1 MGSRATLAAVALTI
15 AAFAPAPAAG
25 ATQVRLFHDS
35 FSSAYRSPAGAVPTG
50 TKVRLRLRVTGAKA
64 KSVLLRI
71 ADRRLKMRRS
81 GSFWTVTYRTPA
93 KPSLVS
99 YSFRVQTARGVYWY
113 GDYDSGTDIH
123 KGGTGKTTRQPFDS
137 FHLTVYDRAFTTP
150 AWLQGAVVYEI
161 FADRFRNGDPSNDYC
176 RAGSSA
182 GCPTF
187 YGDVPAILHPIWNE
201 AVEDSRA
208 TGVFNR
214 DFFGGDL
221 EGVTQKLDYL
231 KSLGVDAIWL
241 TPIFKA
247 RSNHRYDTDDY
258 MQVDPALGGD
268 PAFALLVNAAHA
280 RGLRLILDG
289 VFNHTSS
296 DSVYFDRYSRYPEEV
311 GACESPSSRY
321 RDWYEITGN
330 DIPCQSYSAFA
341 NLDSLPA
348 LNESSSAVR
357 EFIYRDRASSV
368 VGLWTGRGA
377 DGWRLDAAQELSHAW
392 WRDLRGAVKGYA
404 PDAPLIGEDTAGPVD
419 ASPYL
424 LGTELDGVMN
434 YRFRDIALGFVRPTN
449 WTDSSG
455 TIPALRPREAAHALQ
470 AVLEDY
476 PRQAA
481 AVSFNLL
488 DSHDTNRALFVL
500 TEPPY
505 IASQRLR
512 LATLLQF
519 TAFGA
524 PMVYYGDEVAIN
536 APGKSGFGDPYN
548 RAPYPWA
555 DASGRRQD
563 LRPTGDRDAL
573 VLLAARRGAAFASGT
588 AHRIRG
594 HAVHECRHLCL
605 RACCATPEARRRR
618 SQQGRPRRD
627 GRDSDPRALSQRRP
641 PERADGREVRR
652 GRRAAPRDRDR
663 PQRPRPRRNFLAAN
677 GVEASVV
684 GRPLDESDLI
694 QRAKRGETHA
704 YEELV
709 HAYQGIAFRTA
720 YVIARNAADA
730 EDAAQDGFVKAWRAL
745 GRFREGAPFRPWLL
759 RIVANE
765 ARNRRRSGGR
775 RAHLAL
781 RMATEESSGG
791 AAPSPEATF
800 LSAEQR
806 EELLTAVNGLPEEQ
820 RAVISLRYF
829 VGLTEHEVAEA
840 LSLPLG
846 TVKSRT
852 ARALDRLRES
862 YD

>member
-50 TKVRLRLRVTGAKA
+50 TKVRLRLRVTGPKA

-208 TGVFNR
+208 TGVAR
-214 DFFGGDL
+214 
-221 EGVTQKLDYL
+221 
-231 KSLGVDAIWL
+231 L
-241 TPIFKA
+241 T
-247 RSNHRYDTDDY
+247 R
-258 MQVDPALGGD
+258 
-268 PAFALLVNAAHA
+268 
-280 RGLRLILDG
+280 RG
-289 VFNHTSS
+289 
-296 DSVYFDRYSRYPEEV
+296 
-311 GACESPSSRY
+311 
-321 RDWYEITGN
+321 
-330 DIPCQSYSAFA
+330 Q
-341 NLDSLPA
+341 
-348 LNESSSAVR
+348 
-357 EFIYRDRASSV
+357 
-368 VGLWTGRGA
+368 
-377 DGWRLDAAQELSHAW
+377 
-392 WRDLRGAVKGYA
+392 GYA

-500 TEPPY
+500 TEP
-505 IASQRLR
+505 
-512 LATLLQF
+512 
-519 TAFGA
+519 
-524 PMVYYGDEVAIN
+524 
-536 APGKSGFGDPYN
+536 GKSGFGDPYN

-627 GRDSDPRALSQRRP
+627 GCDSDPRALSQRRP

-781 RMATEESSGG
+781 RAATEESSGR
-791 AAPSPEATF
+791 AACR
-800 LSAEQR
+800 R
-806 EELLTAVNGLPEEQ
+806 E
-820 RAVISLRYF
+820 R
-829 VGLTEHEVAEA
+829 
-840 LSLPLG
+840 
-846 TVKSRT
+846 
-852 ARALDRLRES
+852 
-862 YD
+862 

>member
-113 GDYDSGTDIH
+113 GDYDCGTDIH
-123 KGGTGKTTRQPFDS
+123 KGGQGKTTRQPFDS

-208 TGVFNR
+208 TGVAR
-214 DFFGGDL
+214 
-221 EGVTQKLDYL
+221 
-231 KSLGVDAIWL
+231 L
-241 TPIFKA
+241 T
-247 RSNHRYDTDDY
+247 R
-258 MQVDPALGGD
+258 
-268 PAFALLVNAAHA
+268 
-280 RGLRLILDG
+280 RG
-289 VFNHTSS
+289 
-296 DSVYFDRYSRYPEEV
+296 
-311 GACESPSSRY
+311 
-321 RDWYEITGN
+321 
-330 DIPCQSYSAFA
+330 Q
-341 NLDSLPA
+341 
-348 LNESSSAVR
+348 
-357 EFIYRDRASSV
+357 
-368 VGLWTGRGA
+368 
-377 DGWRLDAAQELSHAW
+377 
-392 WRDLRGAVKGYA
+392 GYA

-573 VLLAARRGAAFASGT
+573 VLLA
-588 AHRIRG
+588 
-594 HAVHECRHLCL
+594 
-605 RACCATPEARRRR
+605 
-618 SQQGRPRRD
+618 
-627 GRDSDPRALSQRRP
+627 
-641 PERADGREVRR
+641 
-652 GRRAAPRDRDR
+652 
-663 PQRPRPRRNFLAAN
+663 
-677 GVEASVV
+677 
-684 GRPLDESDLI
+684 
-694 QRAKRGETHA
+694 
-704 YEELV
+704 
-709 HAYQGIAFRTA
+709 
-720 YVIARNAADA
+720 
-730 EDAAQDGFVKAWRAL
+730 
-745 GRFREGAPFRPWLL
+745 
-759 RIVANE
+759 
-765 ARNRRRSGGR
+765 
-775 RAHLAL
+775 
-781 RMATEESSGG
+781 
-791 AAPSPEATF
+791 
-800 LSAEQR
+800 
-806 EELLTAVNGLPEEQ
+806 
-820 RAVISLRYF
+820 
-829 VGLTEHEVAEA
+829 
-840 LSLPLG
+840 
-846 TVKSRT
+846 
-852 ARALDRLRES
+852 
-862 YD
+862 